1 MGPVDYLAGRAS
13 ADARIETLSVGMTTD
28 GVSVYLV
35 DDRGST
41 SVLQVSPPKFPNVI
55 LEATHK
61 ITAARE
67 ALGEDLGGSIP
78 VPLDQWEVNGISCAL
93 FNAFTPLSRGR
104 VKRFFQLQKLKS
116 PVLAWLRQIAVI
128 DRGPAEQ
135 AELCLKA
142 LAQCPYERLHAPA
155 ISALERIANGSF
167 TPRKRV
173 MHGDM
178 TLGNILLDPSK
189 SREFIIIDWR
199 GSEVDGYPIFDLV
212 KFAEAS
218 GLKRSALRAELSGHA
233 ERLACEIEDSRS
245 YLLSALGHIWRNLD
259 QFPPERFAAMAN
271 RNLNTLDAALDG

>member
-1 MGPVDYLAGRAS
+1 MGPVEYLAGRAS
-13 ADARIETLSVGMTTD
+13 ADARIETLSVGMTAD

-61 ITAARE
+61 ITTARE

-93 FNAFTPLSRGR
+93 FKAFTPLSPGR
-104 VKRFFQLQKLKS
+104 VRRFFQLQKLKI
-116 PVLAWLRQIAVI
+116 PVLGWLRQIAAI
-128 DRGPAEQ
+128 DRGPADE
-135 AELCLKA
+135 AERCLKA
-142 LAQCPYERLHAPA
+142 VAECPYETLHAPA
-155 ISALERIANGSF
+155 LKALDRMANGFFS
-167 TPRKRV
+167 PRRRV

-178 TLGNILLDPSK
+178 TLGNVLLDPSK
-189 SREFIIIDWR
+189 TREFMIIDWR
-199 GSEVDGYPIFDLV
+199 GSEANGYPVFDLV
-212 KFAEAS
+212 KFAEAV
-218 GLKRSALRAELSGHA
+218 GLRPNALRAELTSHA

-245 YLLSALGHIWRNLD
+245 YLLTALGHIWRNLD

-271 RNLNTLDAALDG
+271 RNLNTLDAALHG